1 MDKVIVNASGSV
13 VTGQIVNDAFVVQ
26 HGPDFDC
33 EFEVY
38 GLDEITLLEEAT
50 RTELDNDF
58 SDYLRCMG
66 D

>member
-1 MDKVIVNASGSV
+1 MDKVLVNASGSV
-13 VTGQIVNDAFVVQ
+13 VTGEIVNDNFVVQ
-26 HGPDFDC
+26 YGPDFDC

-58 SDYLRCMG
+58 SDYLRCVG